1 MKNLGGRSSL
11 NPLSLVPAQ
20 ITDLDSGVQQ
30 WAKLLKNIRGDF
42 KDLEKKKKKK
52 KPEEHQK
59 KMIKVGKDV
68 AKVVKHIKSIVTKV
82 KMRSEFGT

>member
-1 MKNLGGRSSL
+1 M
-11 NPLSLVPAQ
+11 
-20 ITDLDSGVQQ
+20 
-30 WAKLLKNIRGDF
+30 
-42 KDLEKKKKKK
+42 EKKKKKK

-82 KMRSEFGT
+82 KMRSYFGT